1 MNSKEKERQSDAT
14 KDFVKDKYFEG
25 GNFLLKL
32 RQTLVTLAFWW
43 MIIFPLLTLINS
55 VSRQRIW
62 RNIYRW
68 TWADGLILA
77 RDLFIMVILS
87 LLVFI
92 IIGGFFLLRNNRNLK
107 KNYPERKTYDEERA
121 AARCAILEEA
131 YTERFGNREFREN
144 VDYYSVVPEKNLD
157 TGFAHERFKDGG
169 YPYE

>member
-107 KNYPERKTYDEERA
+107 KIIRREKHTMKNVLRPVVRFWKKL
-121 AARCAILEEA
+121 IL
-131 YTERFGNREFREN
+131 
-144 VDYYSVVPEKNLD
+144 
-157 TGFAHERFKDGG
+157 KDLGIANFVKMSIIILSFLKKI
-169 YPYE
+169 